1 MQSTKPYMIRAMYQW
16 CIDQG
21 FTPFVVAH
29 VDQHTRV
36 PPGYAKD
43 EQIVLNLGLD
53 ATHQMLLE
61 NDYISFQARFN
72 GVAQSIVI
80 PVGNVL
86 AIYARENGHGMQFAL
101 ETDVIEADD
110 ENLVADQ
117 EVDPEQNTPEEPP
130 PRPRGGGHLKVV
142 K

>member
-21 FTPFVVAH
+21 FTPHIVVH
-29 VDQHTRV
+29 VDQQTRV
-36 PPGYAKD
+36 PPGYARD
-43 EQIVLNLGLD
+43 GQIVLNLGLE
-53 ATHQMLLE
+53 ATHQMALE

-72 GVAQSIVI
+72 GVARAIVV

-86 AIYARENGHGMQFAL
+86 AIYARENGHGMQFEL
-101 ETDVIEADD
+101 EATSFAADTLPSD
-110 ENLVADQ
+110 E
-117 EVDPEQNTPEEPP
+117 EVTGEQQVSEEIP
-130 PRPRGGGHLKVV
+130 PRPRGGGNHLKVI